1 MWKFSELKEKRMTLI
16 SCIVMCDY
24 APFCAYPHTIQVWG
38 IVSFVLVR
46 VIPQPPL

>member
-24 APFCAYPHTIQVWG
+24 ALFCAYPILSKCG
-38 IVSFVLVR
+38 ALYRLF
-46 VIPQPPL
+46 